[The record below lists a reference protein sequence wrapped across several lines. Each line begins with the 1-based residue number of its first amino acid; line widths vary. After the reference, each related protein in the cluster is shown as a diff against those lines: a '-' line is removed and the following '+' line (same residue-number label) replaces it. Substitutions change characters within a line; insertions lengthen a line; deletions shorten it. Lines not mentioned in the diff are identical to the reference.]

1 MRSLAESIITTAAV
15 AAGVPEAA
23 VMDEPDKQ
31 RSAILPKPRLEI
43 GWLPEELT
51 RDRRRLARL
60 PRPTTKESDTDCV
73 TRWVV
78 YRLLLRGRLTLRT
91 EDGDSLESMSRAF
104 LLALPKQTA
113 DADGNLVTIRADKA
127 VRGGFNSRVAD
138 PIPERSCAIHVAFG
152 GFLCRDDSKPWIKA
166 VTFNDPVNLKGVPRH
181 DG

>member
-15 AAGVPEAA
+15 AAGVPEAN

-43 GWLPEELT
+43 GWLPEELV

-60 PRPTTKESDTDCV
+60 PRPADKAADTECRM
-73 TRWVV
+73 RWVV
-78 YRLLLRGRLTLRT
+78 YRRTLRGRLTLRT
-91 EDGDSLESMSRAF
+91 EDGDSLETMSRAF

-152 GFLCRDDSKPWIKA
+152 GFLCRDESKPWIKEI
-166 VTFNDPVNLKGVPRH
+166 TFNDPVTFKGIPH

>member
-43 GWLPEELT
+43 GWLPEDLV

-60 PRPTTKESDTDCV
+60 PRPATPEEDTHAV

-78 YRLLLRGRLTLRT
+78 YRRTLRGRLTLRT
-91 EDGDSLESMSRAF
+91 EDGDSLETMSRAF
-104 LLALPKQTA
+104 LLALPKSA
-113 DADGNLVTIRADKA
+113 PDADGNLVTIRADKA
-127 VRGGFNSRVAD
+127 VRGGFNSRVAE
-138 PIPERSCAIHVAFG
+138 PLPERSCAIHVSFAG
-152 GFLCRDDSKPWIKA
+152 WLCRDESTPWIKQ
-166 VTFNDPVNLKGVPRH
+166 VTFNDPVTFKGVPKH